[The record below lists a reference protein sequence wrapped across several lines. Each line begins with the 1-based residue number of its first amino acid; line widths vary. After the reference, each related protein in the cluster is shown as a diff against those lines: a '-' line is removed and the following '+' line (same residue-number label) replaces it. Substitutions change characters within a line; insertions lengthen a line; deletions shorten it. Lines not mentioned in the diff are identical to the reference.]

1 LGGEGFHRK
10 VGKFS
15 IRMRSAPS
23 QKIVLFCSKWR
34 VEMQC
39 GATVSSFIEISPSSL
54 DTLPIP
60 VAVQS
65 QANVSGRFNAG
76 IAGSNP
82 AEGKAVHL
90 SCVV

>member
-1 LGGEGFHRK
+1 
-10 VGKFS
+10 
-15 IRMRSAPS
+15 MRSATS
-23 QKIVLFCSKWR
+23 QKIVLFSLKWR

-39 GATVSSFIEISPSSL
+39 GATVSSFIEIIRSGW
-54 DTLPIP
+54 DTVPIP
-60 VAVQS
+60 LAVRF
-65 QANVSGRFNAG
+65 QAQFSGRFSAG